1 MCRFSG
7 NICGDTPASL
17 TMKGNDRKGNSMYRK
32 QGDLKRRRQVSLA
45 AQWRKR
51 YKHNIDVW
59 HAETAATAPRD
70 VEREAMDDANLMVIV
85 HNSTDRRDKA
95 PKYVRR
101 KHKHAYSEHLRT
113 TLVILG
119 SQRSFWRFSRML
131 SPHTGTTPKPVTTQ
145 KRLSGSL
152 KQRKTSTGVP
162 KT

>member
-1 MCRFSG
+1 
-7 NICGDTPASL
+7 
-17 TMKGNDRKGNSMYRK
+17 MKGNDRKGISMYRK
-32 QGDLKRRRQVSLA
+32 QGDRKHRRQVSLA

-101 KHKHAYSEHLRT
+101 KHKHAYSEHLGAA
-113 TLVILG
+113 G
-119 SQRSFWRFSRML
+119 SREHSFDETKMGKRRAPAS
-131 SPHTGTTPKPVTTQ
+131 SKEQ
-145 KRLSGSL
+145 KSL
-152 KQRKTSTGVP
+152 NNPRYW
-162 KT
+162 